1 MNKDDLIFVDIETTG
16 FDPNKHEIIELAY
29 ILVRQKGE
37 TGQEFEVVEE
47 REFKVKPEH
56 IETAEPQ
63 ALKINGYDEG
73 QWLFANSLAEAMKV
87 FAEKSKGAVFIAHNV
102 TFDYSF
108 IERAFTK
115 TGIKNEMFY
124 AKLDTISIAYAK
136 LHKSPHINRFALEKL
151 CEYFG
156 IENERAHSALAD
168 TRALFEIYKK
178 LMNL

>member
-1 MNKDDLIFVDIETTG
+1 MNKEDLIFVDIETTG
-16 FDPNKHEIIELAY
+16 FDPEKHEIIELAY
-29 ILVRQKGE
+29 ILVRQKGGE
-37 TGQEFEVVEE
+37 GKEFEIIEE
-47 REFKVKPEH
+47 KEFRIKPEH

-63 ALKINGYDEG
+63 ALKVNGYDEG
-73 QWLFANSLAEAMKV
+73 QWLFANSLTEVMKV
-87 FAEKSKGAVFIAHNV
+87 FAEKSKGAVFLSHNV

-136 LHKSPHINRFALEKL
+136 LHANKHIERFALQKL
-151 CEYFG
+151 CEFFG
-156 IENERAHSALAD
+156 IENTRAHSALAD

>member
-1 MNKDDLIFVDIETTG
+1 MRNDELIFVDIETTG
-16 FDPNKHEIIELAY
+16 FDPNTHEIVELAY
-29 ILVRQKGE
+29 ILVRQKGSE
-37 TGQEFEVVEE
+37 GREFEVIEE
-47 REFKVKPEH
+47 REFKVKPDH

-73 QWLFANSLAEAMKV
+73 QWLFANSLAEVMKV

-136 LHKSPHINRFALEKL
+136 LHANPRIERFALKKL
-151 CEYFG
+151 CEFFG
-156 IENERAHSALAD
+156 IENTRAHSALSD
-168 TRALFEIYKK
+168 TRALFEVYKK
-178 LMNL
+178 LMSL